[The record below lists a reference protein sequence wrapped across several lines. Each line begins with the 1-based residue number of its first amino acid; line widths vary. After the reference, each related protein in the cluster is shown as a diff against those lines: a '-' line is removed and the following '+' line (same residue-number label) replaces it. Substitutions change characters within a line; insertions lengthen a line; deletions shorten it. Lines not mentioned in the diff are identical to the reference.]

1 MRLVDW
7 LTITAILLGP
17 IIAIRITRYLEKR
30 RDDYGRKERIFKT
43 LMATRATRL
52 AGDHVQALNLIDVE
66 FYDKG
71 IWPRHR
77 KNKAVVEAWK
87 EYLDLLGN
95 KPLNEKSFAV
105 WTSKLDDLFIELMY
119 KMSIALGYD
128 FDRTAIK
135 NTSYMPTAHGT
146 ELDEQAVIR
155 KGFAAIFRGEAA
167 LPMEWIQP
175 DPSPEELERR
185 KAEQERQA
193 KQNQLL
199 EDYLLGKIPM
209 RAIIVGDESGRLS
222 ANEAATLRG
231 EEPKN

>member
-7 LTITAILLGP
+7 LTIAAILFGP

-71 IWPRHR
+71 TWTRHR

-87 EYLDLLGN
+87 EYLDLLDN
-95 KPLNEKSFAV
+95 RPLNEKSFAV
-105 WTSKLDDLFIELMY
+105 WASKLDDLFIELMY

-155 KGFAAIFRGEAA
+155 KGFASIFKGDAV
-167 LPMEWIQP
+167 LPMQIIP
-175 DPSPEELERR
+175 PEPTDEQRQLQA
-185 KAEQERQA
+185 KEQERQA
-193 KQNQLL
+193 KMNELQENYLSGKTPTRVIIISDDTGLLSTSESPKLL
-199 EDYLLGKIPM
+199 E
-209 RAIIVGDESGRLS
+209 
-222 ANEAATLRG
+222 EA
-231 EEPKN
+231 KN